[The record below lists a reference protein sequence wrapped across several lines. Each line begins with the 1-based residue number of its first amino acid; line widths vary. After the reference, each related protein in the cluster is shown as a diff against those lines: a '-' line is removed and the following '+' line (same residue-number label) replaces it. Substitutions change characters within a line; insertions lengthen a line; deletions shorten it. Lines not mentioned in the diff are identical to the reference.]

1 MSSVGCPSEP
11 FFFLYIFEREI
22 SSDFEEN
29 TQQPCTKRE
38 TFMSQQR
45 KQQQKNP
52 HNPSGSGGKPPK
64 SGGGAQVISDGSR
77 SRSATKNARS
87 GGTSPSPSSPPSTT
101 NYNKNKDKQDMRRPR
116 FKVTDDVRLPN
127 RTFTIVTTAALPWM
141 TGTSVNPLLRAAYL
155 ANTRTEKDEEEREK
169 EEEIKRKV
177 ALVVPWLPKCDQRQV
192 FPKRQSFNYPEEQAE
207 AMMEWVTNRVGFRPD
222 VEVLFYPGR
231 YATDK
236 GSIVPVG
243 DIIERIPM
251 RLRDVAIL
259 EEPEHLNWFHCG
271 RKGWKQEFNLVVGI
285 IHTNYLEYARREEN
299 GEQKETFIR
308 GLNFTM
314 CRIYT
319 HKVIKLSDA
328 VQDFGEDAVTV
339 NVHGVSRAFLDV
351 GKRRADFA
359 KENEKSGERLGFSKN
374 CYFIAKV
381 VWAKGYHELLDVVQE
396 YNKSLAMKKEE
407 KEGGLEYLPV
417 SVFGDGDDLWD
428 VKAECRTRKIPLDF
442 KGRLDHLDKSIDDFK
457 IFINPSLSDV
467 VATTTA
473 EALAM
478 GKFVICAEHPSNA
491 FFATFENCKTYA
503 SQEDFNRIMD
513 ECLRTE
519 PKPMDD
525 VARARLTWEAATS
538 RLLDASEYPIR
549 RDNASSLSGSSS
561 SRSRS
566 GTRKGQHNQ
575 TAVFFSPLKWLR
587 KRASCIL
594 WRAIH
599 MRLTKSEAMRVV
611 CGGGAGTLKSP
622 KNLVEWCPDYWTGGA
637 FDRPPSIAQD
647 LGLFTDDGDTN

>member
-1 MSSVGCPSEP
+1 MAEQKRKTTRHSS
-11 FFFLYIFEREI
+11 
-22 SSDFEEN
+22 
-29 TQQPCTKRE
+29 
-38 TFMSQQR
+38 
-45 KQQQKNP
+45 
-52 HNPSGSGGKPPK
+52 GKPPK
-64 SGGGAQVISDGSR
+64 SGVGGGAGGGGGGAQKDG
-77 SRSATKNARS
+77 
-87 GGTSPSPSSPPSTT
+87 GGTTHNTKSSASSSPSSTSS
-101 NYNKNKDKQDMRRPR
+101 NKEKGRPR

-155 ANTRTEKDEEEREK
+155 ANSTCHDEESKKKDK
-169 EEEIKRKV
+169 ENIKRKV
-177 ALVVPWLPKCDQRQV
+177 ALVVPWLPRCDQKQV
-192 FPKRQSFNYPEEQAE
+192 FPKRQSFNHPEEQAV
-207 AMMEWVTNRVGFRPD
+207 AMMEWVTNRVGFRPT

-243 DIIERIPM
+243 NIIERIPM

-299 GEQKETFIR
+299 GEQKEAFIR

-319 HKVIKLSDA
+319 HKIIKLSDA

-381 VWAKGYHELLDVVQE
+381 VWAKGYHELLNVVQE
-396 YNKSLAMKKEE
+396 YNKSLALRKE
-407 KEGGLEYLPV
+407 KMGEGGMDGLEYLPV

-428 VKAECRTRKIPLDF
+428 VKAECQTRKIPLDF
-442 KGRLDHLDKSIDDFK
+442 KGRLDHLDKSIDEFK

-503 SQEDFNRIMD
+503 SQEEFNRIMD
-513 ECLRTE
+513 DCLRTE

-549 RDNASSLSGSSS
+549 RDNTNGSTSSETG
-561 SRSRS
+561 
-566 GTRKGQHNQ
+566 KGYNPM
-575 TAVFFSPLKWLR
+575 AGLFRPFKWVR
-587 KRASCIL
+587 KRVSCIF

-599 MRLTKSEAMRVV
+599 MRLTQSEAMRVV

-622 KNLVEWCPDYWTGGA
+622 KDLVDWCPDYWTGGA

-647 LGLFTDDGDTN
+647 LGLFTDDGDE

>member
-1 MSSVGCPSEP
+1 
-11 FFFLYIFEREI
+11 
-22 SSDFEEN
+22 
-29 TQQPCTKRE
+29 
-38 TFMSQQR
+38 MSQQQR
-45 KQQQKNP
+45 EQRLQKNP
-52 HNPSGSGGKPPK
+52 AALPSGGGKPPK
-64 SGGGAQVISDGSR
+64 SGGG
-77 SRSATKNARS
+77 S
-87 GGTSPSPSSPPSTT
+87 GGGGRAAAAAQSSSESKSAMMGKSASSSSPS
-101 NYNKNKDKQDMRRPR
+101 NNEDERVDDENERKHHRQRRPR

-155 ANTRTEKDEEEREK
+155 AAKRSKSTKK
-169 EEEIKRKV
+169 EEEDVKRKV

-192 FPKRQSFNYPEEQAE
+192 FPKRQSFNHPEEQAE

-271 RKGWKQEFNLVVGI
+271 RRGWKQEFNLVVGI
-285 IHTNYLEYARREEN
+285 IHTSYLEYARREEN
-299 GEQKETFIR
+299 GEQKEAFIR

-319 HKVIKLSDA
+319 HKIIKLSDA

-359 KENEKSGERLGFSKN
+359 KENEKTGEKLGFSKN

-396 YNKSLAMKKEE
+396 YNKSLAARKRKKE
-407 KEGGLEYLPV
+407 GVLDYLPV

-428 VKAECRTRKIPLDF
+428 VKAECQTRKIPLDF
-442 KGRLDHLDKSIDDFK
+442 KGRLDHLDKSIDEFK

-503 SQEDFNRIMD
+503 SQEEFNRIMD
-513 ECLRTE
+513 ECLQTE

-549 RDNASSLSGSSS
+549 RDNAASTGSTGSNS
-561 SRSRS
+561 SRNRGSE
-566 GTRKGQHNQ
+566 TRKGLQNPA
-575 TAVFFSPLKWLR
+575 AVLFGPLKWLR
-587 KRASCIL
+587 RRASCIF

-622 KNLVEWCPDYWTGGA
+622 KDLVDWCPDYWTGGA

-647 LGLFTDDGDTN
+647 LGLFTDDGDD